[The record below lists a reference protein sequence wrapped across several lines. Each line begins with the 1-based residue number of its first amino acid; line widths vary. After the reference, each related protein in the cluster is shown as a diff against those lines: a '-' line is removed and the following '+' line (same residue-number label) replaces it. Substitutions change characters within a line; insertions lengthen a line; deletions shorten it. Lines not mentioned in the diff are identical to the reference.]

1 MDAQQETSYEQLH
14 STLQDRLT
22 NFLNAILDQA
32 GLLVD
37 KAGEILRQIIPQG
50 IPPLPVI
57 SLSKI
62 KRLLQFRLKDPRAK
76 RPGRLIRR
84 CVRPANRSP
93 FDLMSQTIS
102 ASNI

>member
-1 MDAQQETSYEQLH
+1 MENQETSYEQLH

-50 IPPLPVI
+50 IPPLPAI
-57 SLSKI
+57 SFSKL
-62 KRLLQFRLKDPRAK
+62 KRLLQFRQKDPLAK

-84 CVRPANRSP
+84 TVRASGSPA
-93 FDLMSQTIS
+93 FELMSQTIS